1 MNNELKKEEKNEI
14 KKMMIQLLPLSAKG
28 GTEIALLK
36 EGYKSHELLNENN
49 EQKINNENL
58 ADDSF

>member
-1 MNNELKKEEKNEI
+1 
-14 KKMMIQLLPLSAKG
+14 MMIQLLPLSAKG

-36 EGYKSHELLNENN
+36 EGYKSHVLLNENN

-58 ADDSF
+58 ADGSF

>member
-1 MNNELKKEEKNEI
+1 
-14 KKMMIQLLPLSAKG
+14 MMIQLLPLSAKG

-36 EGYKSHELLNENN
+36 EGYKSNELLNENN

-58 ADDSF
+58 ADGSF

>member
-1 MNNELKKEEKNEI
+1 
-14 KKMMIQLLPLSAKG
+14 MMIQLLPLSAKG

-49 EQKINNENL
+49 EQKIIMKIWLMVVFN
-58 ADDSF
+58 

>member
-1 MNNELKKEEKNEI
+1 
-14 KKMMIQLLPLSAKG
+14 MMIQLLPLSAKG
-28 GTEIALLK
+28 GTEISLLK

-58 ADDSF
+58 ADGSF

>member
-1 MNNELKKEEKNEI
+1 
-14 KKMMIQLLPLSAKG
+14 MMIQILPLSAKG

-49 EQKINNENL
+49 ERKINNENL
-58 ADDSF
+58 DDGSF

>member
-1 MNNELKKEEKNEI
+1 
-14 KKMMIQLLPLSAKG
+14 MMIQLLPLSAKG

-36 EGYKSHELLNENN
+36 EGYKSHEFLNENN

-58 ADDSF
+58 ADGSF